1 MIIKSADFVLSAVTR
16 AQWPTDDMPEVA
28 FAGRSNVGK
37 SSLINLLVN
46 RHKLARASAEP
57 GKTQTINFYRINDRF
72 HLVDLPGYGF
82 ARVPSSIRAGF
93 GPMVESYLKDRTQL
107 RVVALLLDL
116 RRDLSMQD
124 EQMVSYLQHL
134 QRPFVIVGT
143 KADKLNKSQTVS
155 QVRSICGQLGL
166 SVEQIVLTSSQQR
179 VGADLVWGRVAT
191 FL

>member
-16 AQWPTDDMPEVA
+16 AHWPTDDLPEVA

-93 GPMVESYLKDRTQL
+93 GPMVESYLTDRMQL

-124 EQMVSYLQHL
+124 EQMVSYLQQL

-143 KADKLNKSQTVS
+143 KADKLNKSQTVNR
-155 QVRSICGQLGL
+155 VRSICGQLGL
-166 SVEQIVLTSSQQR
+166 PVEQLVLTSAQQR
-179 VGADLVWGRVAT
+179 AGADLVWSRVAT

>member
-16 AQWPTDDMPEVA
+16 AHWPTDDLPEVA

-93 GPMVESYLKDRTQL
+93 GPMVESYLTDRTQL

-124 EQMVSYLQHL
+124 EQMVSYLQQL

-143 KADKLNKSQTVS
+143 KADKLNKSQTVNR
-155 QVRSICGQLGL
+155 VRSICGQLGL
-166 SVEQIVLTSSQQR
+166 PVEQLVLTSAQQR
-179 VGADLVWGRVAT
+179 AGADLVWSRVAT

>member
-16 AQWPTDDMPEVA
+16 THWPTDDLPEVA

-93 GPMVESYLKDRTQL
+93 GPMVESYLTDRMQL

-124 EQMVSYLQHL
+124 EQMVSYLQQL

-143 KADKLNKSQTVS
+143 KADKLNKSQTVNR
-155 QVRSICGQLGL
+155 VRSICGQLGL
-166 SVEQIVLTSSQQR
+166 PVEQLVLTSAQQR
-179 VGADLVWGRVAT
+179 AGADLVWSRVAT